1 MLGGLGKLAAEGLAH
16 RTEKATEGAVHA
28 VEEVV
33 KEVVDTVKEAGEKG
47 KADLFEDGN
56 GEEENNAGEKEGIV
70 TNALKT
76 AQESGDRVVKEMSEK
91 VNHTVTDAVNHAVQS
106 LGNLGQ

>member
-1 MLGGLGKLAAEGLAH
+1 MLLPKLSRTQRWVGTTSSRKSRLEELLWRRTDEAEAASQLVL
-16 RTEKATEGAVHA
+16 TVHA

-33 KEVVDTVKEAGEKG
+33 KEVVDTVKEAGEKV
-47 KADLFEDGN
+47 
-56 GEEENNAGEKEGIV
+56 V